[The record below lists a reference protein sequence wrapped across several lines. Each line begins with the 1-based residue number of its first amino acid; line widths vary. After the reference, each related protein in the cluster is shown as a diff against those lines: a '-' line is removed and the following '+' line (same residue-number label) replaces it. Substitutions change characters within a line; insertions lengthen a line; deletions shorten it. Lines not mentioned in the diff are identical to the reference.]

1 MNEKEMLMKQLRA
14 NAFPH
19 NNGKVMQA
27 INIIR
32 HSYNRLTD
40 VQQAAQIWGVS
51 QDDFLDCINYLA
63 MAKYIQLLFADTLM
77 QRIHWDSLG
86 AGIAEGL
93 TTAVAELR
101 WDTLGRVLT
110 DGMRG
115 TISGKGLT
123 SPYAWQAR
131 RCKQHGRPAG

>member
-63 MAKYIQLLFADTLM
+63 MAKYIQLRTIADKILVPDFAD
-77 QRIHWDSLG
+77 IGWDLLE
-86 AGIAEGL
+86 AKLTAEGISVL
-93 TTAVAELR
+93 CHKTKEEMAKRAAIASTAR
-101 WDTLGRVLT
+101 STPCPQ
-110 DGMRG
+110 
-115 TISGKGLT
+115 K
-123 SPYAWQAR
+123 
-131 RCKQHGRPAG
+131 

>member
-63 MAKYIQLLFADTLM
+63 MAKYIGRKQ
-77 QRIHWDSLG
+77 
-86 AGIAEGL
+86 EG
-93 TTAVAELR
+93 
-101 WDTLGRVLT
+101 
-110 DGMRG
+110 
-115 TISGKGLT
+115 
-123 SPYAWQAR
+123 
-131 RCKQHGRPAG
+131 H

>member
-51 QDDFLDCINYLA
+51 QNDFLDCINFLA
-63 MAKYIQLLFADTLM
+63 LAKYIQPCSRLCRHRLGFAGSQTYRRGN
-77 QRIHWDSLG
+77 QRS
-86 AGIAEGL
+86 
-93 TTAVAELR
+93 VSQNQ
-101 WDTLGRVLT
+101 GRN
-110 DGMRG
+110 DRG
-115 TISGKGLT
+115 VI
-123 SPYAWQAR
+123 
-131 RCKQHGRPAG
+131 

>member
-63 MAKYIQLLFADTLM
+63 MAKYIQLRTIADKIL
-77 QRIHWDSLG
+77 
-86 AGIAEGL
+86 AGIC
-93 TTAVAELR
+93 
-101 WDTLGRVLT
+101 W
-110 DGMRG
+110 
-115 TISGKGLT
+115 KPN
-123 SPYAWQAR
+123 SPPRASAFCVTKPR
-131 RCKQHGRPAG
+131 TK

>member
-40 VQQAAQIWGVS
+40 VQQAAHDCGQNPCSRLCRHRLGFAGSQTHRRGNQRSVS
-51 QDDFLDCINYLA
+51 QN
-63 MAKYIQLLFADTLM
+63 Q
-77 QRIHWDSLG
+77 
-86 AGIAEGL
+86 
-93 TTAVAELR
+93 
-101 WDTLGRVLT
+101 GRN
-110 DGMRG
+110 DRG
-115 TISGKGLT
+115 VI
-123 SPYAWQAR
+123 
-131 RCKQHGRPAG
+131 

>member
-40 VQQAAQIWGVS
+40 VQQAG
-51 QDDFLDCINYLA
+51 
-63 MAKYIQLLFADTLM
+63 AD
-77 QRIHWDSLG
+77 
-86 AGIAEGL
+86 
-93 TTAVAELR
+93 
-101 WDTLGRVLT
+101 LGRQP
-110 DGMRG
+110 R
-115 TISGKGLT
+115 
-123 SPYAWQAR
+123 
-131 RCKQHGRPAG
+131 

>member
-63 MAKYIQLLFADTLM
+63 MAKYIQLRTIADKILVPTL
-77 QRIHWDSLG
+77 QTS
-86 AGIAEGL
+86 AGIC
-93 TTAVAELR
+93 
-101 WDTLGRVLT
+101 W
-110 DGMRG
+110 
-115 TISGKGLT
+115 KPN
-123 SPYAWQAR
+123 SPPRESAFCVTKPR
-131 RCKQHGRPAG
+131 TK

>member
-63 MAKYIQLLFADTLM
+63 MAKYIQLRRHRLGFAGSQTYRRGH
-77 QRIHWDSLG
+77 QRPVSQNQ
-86 AGIAEGL
+86 
-93 TTAVAELR
+93 
-101 WDTLGRVLT
+101 GRN
-110 DGMRG
+110 DRG
-115 TISGKGLT
+115 VI
-123 SPYAWQAR
+123 
-131 RCKQHGRPAG
+131 

>member
-63 MAKYIQLLFADTLM
+63 QSTSSCARLRTKSLFPTL
-77 QRIHWDSLG
+77 QTS
-86 AGIAEGL
+86 AGIC
-93 TTAVAELR
+93 
-101 WDTLGRVLT
+101 W
-110 DGMRG
+110 
-115 TISGKGLT
+115 KPN
-123 SPYAWQAR
+123 SPPRESAFCVTKPR
-131 RCKQHGRPAG
+131 TK